1 MLETQVPEQISVA
14 AENGDRG
21 ELEVYNPENG
31 QVSVEEEE
39 APVPEV
45 LVEIPNDSQKAAGFD
60 HVPDDSQKVAELASQ
75 IEEVPKK
82 SYASIV
88 RVCSIKFPLPFL
100 LFLDSYR
107 VSIVN
112 VTCYILDF
120 ITLVKMLKIKQNDTL
135 IHFI

>member
-1 MLETQVPEQISVA
+1 MLDPPVLETQVPEQISVT
-14 AENGDRG
+14 AEDGDRE

-31 QVSVEEEE
+31 QVSVEEVE

-88 RVCSIKFPLPFL
+88 RVFSKNS
-100 LFLDSYR
+100 LFLSC
-107 VSIVN
+107 S
-112 VTCYILDF
+112 F
-120 ITLVKMLKIKQNDTL
+120 
-135 IHFI
+135 